1 MRKIQLIFL
10 IFTFFAVSC
19 ATSEV
24 KVTAL
29 DKIPS
34 QVDLK
39 NLPTQEQNPKADGV
53 VLYSNTIYDV
63 DYVPNVGIETYKTQ
77 HVIFRVF
84 RNADLVMKS
93 ALAVDDKTVFE
104 SFSARTIK
112 PDGTS
117 INLKE
122 DDVYYFITQMK
133 NRDFDAQRK
142 MVRYNFPQLKDGDL
156 VELKYTIIN
165 KNFFFGDRFYFQS
178 EVPVKY
184 SRLEVNIP
192 NFVFEKRTGLHF
204 KYKARNI
211 ELKDPVIT
219 ESVGNTG
226 DKKFVWEKKNIP
238 QLKLEA
244 GMGNPNIYV
253 GHLDINVSP
262 FKKWKDLA
270 HGHYKMFY
278 ASVLDEMTD
287 EEKKMINEKTAEITK
302 GLKTEDEKIR
312 AIYHYVQTYSYDN
325 THVFFGQPFQPSRI
339 ADIIARGYGDCK
351 DHTVLM
357 MAMLKEV
364 EINAVPVYIGVG
376 DSELVDPKFVSAYAF
391 NHILLRVYPKE
402 GKPFLADPTSP
413 VTGYKKT
420 PFMDQDSYLLE
431 LRPKKDK
438 TKIVLEKTLMDDHTK
453 NYMEVS
459 IKGDLKKEEAVYEVT
474 ATYHGT
480 VEEMTRAYGKRLR
493 TDIIEKFIRAGICKP
508 FYDAKISDIKVLNLD
523 ELEKTLIF
531 SYKVTAKVKDELVS
545 VALLRLPT
553 EMLNINW
560 IYEEKRTKPLKLW
573 PPFRAKISYEI
584 DFDADVFRTMIDK
597 EKLNKTINFDDNF
610 IWKTTAE
617 LKSGKLLYSGEYIK
631 KANKVPADK
640 VLPFLEKH
648 FEATKHLFKFR
659 FMGFMKMGETAP
671 APATEETETP
681 ETEEEIKE

>member
-1 MRKIQLIFL
+1 MKKIQLMFL
-10 IFTFFAVSC
+10 IFALFAVSC

-133 NRDFDAQRK
+133 NRDYDAKRK

-178 EVPVKY
+178 AVPVKY

-192 NFVFEKRTGLHF
+192 NFVFEKSVGLNF
-204 KYKARNI
+204 EYKARNI

-226 DKKFVWEKKNIP
+226 DKKFVWEKKDIP

-244 GMGNPNIYV
+244 GMGNLNIYI

-262 FKKWKDLA
+262 YKKWKDLA
-270 HGHYKMFY
+270 HGHYAMFY
-278 ASVLDEMTD
+278 KPVLDEMTD
-287 EEKKMINEKTAEITK
+287 EEKKMVSEKTAEVTK
-302 GLKTEDEKIR
+302 DLKTEDEKIK
-312 AIYHYVQTYSYDN
+312 AIYNYVQTYHYDM
-325 THVFFGQPFQPSRI
+325 THVFFGHDMKPNRI
-339 ADIIARGYGDCK
+339 KTIIDRGYGDCK
-351 DHTVLM
+351 DHAVLM
-357 MAMLKEV
+357 LAMLKEA
-364 EINAVPVYIGVG
+364 EIKAFPVYIGVG
-376 DSELVDPKFVSAYAF
+376 DSELVDPKFVSVYAF
-391 NHILLRVYPKE
+391 NHILVRVYPKE

-431 LRPKKDK
+431 LRSKDDE
-438 TKIVLEKTLMDDHTK
+438 TKILLEKTLMDDHTK
-453 NYMEVS
+453 NYMEVNV
-459 IKGDLKKEEAVYEVT
+459 KGDVKKDKAVYDVT
-474 ATYHGT
+474 ATYHGA
-480 VEEMTRAYGKRLR
+480 VEEMTRSYGKRLR
-493 TDIIEKFIRAGICKP
+493 TDIIERLIRAGICKP

-523 ELEKTLIF
+523 ELEKTLTF
-531 SYKVTAKVKDELVS
+531 SYKVTAEVKDELVP
-545 VALLRLPT
+545 VTILKLPT
-553 EMLNINW
+553 EMLNISW

-573 PPFRAKISYEI
+573 PPFRAKINYDVS
-584 DFDADVFRTMIDK
+584 FDTNVFRTMINK
-597 EKLNKTINFDDNF
+597 EKLNKTISFEDNF

-617 LKSGKLLYSGEYIK
+617 LKSGQLLFSGEYTK
-631 KANKVPADK
+631 KINKIPAEK
-640 VLPFLEKH
+640 VLPFLATH
-648 FEATKHLFKFR
+648 LEATKHLFMFR
-659 FMGFMKMGETAP
+659 FMGLMKMGETAP
-671 APATEETETP
+671 AAPAEEEKEAS
-681 ETEEEIKE
+681 ETEE

>member
-1 MRKIQLIFL
+1 
-10 IFTFFAVSC
+10 
-19 ATSEV
+19 
-24 KVTAL
+24 
-29 DKIPS
+29 
-34 QVDLK
+34 
-39 NLPTQEQNPKADGV
+39 
-53 VLYSNTIYDV
+53 
-63 DYVPNVGIETYKTQ
+63 VGIETYKTQ

-93 ALAVDDKTVFE
+93 ALAVDDKTVFD

-122 DDVYYFITQMK
+122 DDIYYFITQMK
-133 NRDFDAQRK
+133 NRDYNAQRK

-178 EVPVKY
+178 AVPVKY

-192 NFVFEKRTGLHF
+192 NFVFEKSTGLHF
-204 KYKARNI
+204 KHKARNI

-219 ESVGNTG
+219 TSVGNTG
-226 DKKFVWEKKNIP
+226 DKKFVWEKKDIP

-244 GMGNPNIYV
+244 GMGNPNIYI

-262 FKKWKDLA
+262 YKKWRDLA

-278 ASVLDEMTD
+278 APVLDKMTD
-287 EEKKMINEKTAEITK
+287 EEQKMVSEKTVEVTK
-302 GLKTEDEKIR
+302 GLKTEDEKIK
-312 AIYHYVQTYSYDN
+312 AIYNYVQTYSYDM
-325 THVFFGQPFQPSRI
+325 THVFFVHEMKPNRI
-339 ADIIARGYGDCK
+339 KTIMDRGYGDCK

-357 MAMLKEV
+357 MAMLKEADV
-364 EINAVPVYIGVG
+364 KAFPVYIGVG

-438 TKIVLEKTLMDDHTK
+438 TKILLEKTLMDDHNR

-459 IKGDLKKEEAVYEVT
+459 VKGNLRKEEAVYEVT
-474 ATYHGT
+474 ATYHGA

-493 TDIIEKFIRAGICKP
+493 KDTLEKLIRAGICKP
-508 FYDAKISDIKVLNLD
+508 FYDAQISDIKVLNLD
-523 ELEKTLIF
+523 QLEKTLTF
-531 SYKVTAKVKDELVS
+531 SYKVTAKVKDDLVS
-545 VALLRLPT
+545 VALLKLPT
-553 EMLNINW
+553 EMLNINM
-560 IYEEKRTKPLKLW
+560 IYEKKRTRPLKLW

-584 DFDADVFRTMIDK
+584 DFDSNVFRTMIDK
-597 EKLNKTINFDDNF
+597 EKLNKTISFDDNF

-617 LKSGKLLYSGEYIK
+617 LKSGKLLFSGEYTK
-631 KANKVPADK
+631 KTNKIPAEK

-659 FMGFMKMGETAP
+659 FMGFAKMG
-671 APATEETETP
+671 
-681 ETEEEIKE
+681 